1 LVSNS
6 YLKRGRKP
14 DCASLPRVWLMTD
27 ERMGDAL
34 IPAIAALPRGSGVV
48 FRHYRL
54 PPTERRALFYA
65 VQSLC
70 RKHHHLLLL
79 ADSPQLAKRWRAVG
93 AHGRTHG
100 CFSAP
105 AHNVRERIAAERRGA
120 NIVFLSPVFAT
131 MSHPGGRG
139 IGRVGLGRMS
149 HGSRA
154 FVIALGGMNAKR
166 ARSLRGLNIVGWAA
180 IDGLIP
186 HGMR

>member
-1 LVSNS
+1 
-6 YLKRGRKP
+6 
-14 DCASLPRVWLMTD
+14 MTD

-48 FRHYRL
+48 FRHYHL
-54 PPTERRALFYA
+54 PPAERKALFRA

-70 RKHHHLLLL
+70 QKHHHLLLL

-105 AHNVRERIAAERRGA
+105 VHNVPERIAAERRGA
-120 NIVFLSPVFAT
+120 KIIFLSPVLAT
-131 MSHPGGRG
+131 RSHPDARG
-139 IGRVGLGRMS
+139 IGRVGLGRLS
-149 HGSRA
+149 RGSRA

-166 ARSLRGLNIVGWAA
+166 ARSLRGLNIHGWAA

-186 HGMR
+186 PGMR